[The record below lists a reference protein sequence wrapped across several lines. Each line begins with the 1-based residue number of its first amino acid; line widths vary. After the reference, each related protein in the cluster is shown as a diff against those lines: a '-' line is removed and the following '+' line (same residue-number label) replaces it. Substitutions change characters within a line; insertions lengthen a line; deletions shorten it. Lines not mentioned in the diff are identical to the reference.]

1 MCKMKVLVTGGAGF
15 IGSHLVRELIARG
28 IETVVLDNLSTGLR
42 ENLPD
47 DVRLIV
53 GDVRS
58 GELASSHTLLDLFM
72 EERPDMVV
80 HLAAQT
86 MVDSSI
92 KDPVLDM
99 DVNIRGAVNVL
110 EASRKSGVKRIVFSS
125 TAAAYGDVPAEKL
138 PLREDM
144 EPRPKSFYA
153 LSKVTTEGYLSMY
166 HELFGLSYIVLR
178 FANVYGERQ
187 GAGGEGGVIS
197 IFAKALAKEN
207 DITIFGDGGQTRD
220 FIYADD
226 VARAVVSALL
236 TSAERANTIYNVSTE
251 TETPLKDVVK
261 HLANAAGR
269 AVQPDYR
276 PARKGDIYRS
286 VLSNKKLREALGWA
300 PEVGLAEGLARTY
313 MDCVRRF
320 GK

>member
-1 MCKMKVLVTGGAGF
+1 MKVLVTGGAGF

-99 DVNIRGAVNVL
+99 D
-110 EASRKSGVKRIVFSS
+110 
-125 TAAAYGDVPAEKL
+125 
-138 PLREDM
+138 
-144 EPRPKSFYA
+144 
-153 LSKVTTEGYLSMY
+153 
-166 HELFGLSYIVLR
+166 
-178 FANVYGERQ
+178 
-187 GAGGEGGVIS
+187 
-197 IFAKALAKEN
+197 
-207 DITIFGDGGQTRD
+207 
-220 FIYADD
+220 
-226 VARAVVSALL
+226 AR
-236 TSAERANTIYNVSTE
+236 
-251 TETPLKDVVK
+251 
-261 HLANAAGR
+261 
-269 AVQPDYR
+269 
-276 PARKGDIYRS
+276 
-286 VLSNKKLREALGWA
+286 
-300 PEVGLAEGLARTY
+300 
-313 MDCVRRF
+313 
-320 GK
+320 

>member
-1 MCKMKVLVTGGAGF
+1 MKVLVTGGAGF

-153 LSKVTTEGYLSMY
+153 FSP
-166 HELFGLSYIVLR
+166 R
-178 FANVYGERQ
+178 
-187 GAGGEGGVIS
+187 
-197 IFAKALAKEN
+197 
-207 DITIFGDGGQTRD
+207 
-220 FIYADD
+220 
-226 VARAVVSALL
+226 
-236 TSAERANTIYNVSTE
+236 
-251 TETPLKDVVK
+251 
-261 HLANAAGR
+261 
-269 AVQPDYR
+269 
-276 PARKGDIYRS
+276 
-286 VLSNKKLREALGWA
+286 
-300 PEVGLAEGLARTY
+300 
-313 MDCVRRF
+313 
-320 GK
+320 